1 MPRDARLFET
11 FDGSPARALK
21 NMTGNIPPNWIKRA
35 RGARKSREG
44 DVAAAMRKLQRLRT
58 KRPKAYATIKAA
70 EAELRTLLKD
80 WELSYQK
87 ETFYNGLRILLELS
101 REGESSR

>member
-1 MPRDARLFET
+1 MPRHAKLFEK
-11 FDGSPARALK
+11 FDGSPARALNK
-21 NMTGNIPPNWIKRA
+21 MVGNIPPNWIKRA
-35 RGARKSREG
+35 KMARKSREG
-44 DVAAAMRKLQRLRT
+44 NLAKAIRKLQRLRV

-70 EAELRTLLKD
+70 EAELRLLLRD

-87 ETFYNGLRILLELS
+87 ENFYNGLRILLEIS